1 MNKIRSF
8 LFKLTF
14 SFNTLWVGLVFLI
27 PSLFS
32 YKIANFT
39 GRVWGHVNLFS
50 LKLICNITYEV
61 KGKEFIPKQGAF
73 IIAAKHQSIWETM
86 SLLTIFPNAV
96 IIHKKELLY
105 TPVIGLYLKAMRMIS
120 INRQNP
126 RSAISSIKKHYLK
139 SKNKD
144 RPLII
149 FPEGTRT
156 NYGEKTAI
164 KPGIY
169 LIAKETKFP
178 ILPVTLNSGKYWPKK
193 GSIKPNGKIIVEAFA
208 TITELGNKNDFLNK
222 IEKQI

>member
-1 MNKIRSF
+1 MNKTRSF
-8 LFKLTF
+8 LFKITF
-14 SFNTLWVGLVFLI
+14 AFNTLWVGLVFLI

-32 YKIANFT
+32 HKIACFT
-39 GRVWGHVNLFS
+39 GRIWGHVNLLS
-50 LKLICNITYEV
+50 LKLICNISYQL
-61 KGKEFIPKQGAF
+61 KGKEFIPKQGEF

-86 SLLTIFPNAV
+86 SFLTIFPNAV
-96 IIHKKELLY
+96 IIHKKELLF

-120 INRQNP
+120 VNRQNP
-126 RSAISSIKKHYLK
+126 RAAINSIKKHYLK
-139 SKNKD
+139 SKNKN

-156 NYGEKTAI
+156 NYGEKTVI

-178 ILPVTLNSGKYWPKK
+178 VLPVTLNSGKYWPKK
-193 GSIKPNGKIIVEAFA
+193 GSIKSGGTIIVEAFP
-208 TITELGNKNDFLNK
+208 TITNLDNKNDFLTK